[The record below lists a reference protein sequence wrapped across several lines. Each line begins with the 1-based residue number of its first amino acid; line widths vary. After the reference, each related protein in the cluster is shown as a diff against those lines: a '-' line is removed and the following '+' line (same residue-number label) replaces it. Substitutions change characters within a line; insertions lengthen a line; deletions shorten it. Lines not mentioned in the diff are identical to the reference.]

1 MKGFFIMERK
11 SNSRQIPKKEQY
23 LANINYCD
31 YLYSYLQV
39 ISKWDN
45 KPNSPRYILKKDCTY
60 VKIAQALGINRQTA
74 SKKFKSMLE
83 GEPGSVALI
92 RKEKD
97 RYILLP
103 IETNLAM
110 LVPYGTLQV
119 LTSTVTENVISIY
132 VYLLNRYFGSQEK
145 EFRYTIDELK
155 SVIGISTNTR
165 SNNYIIS
172 SILLLLSKLGLLK
185 YQKKIK
191 DDQTYS
197 YITWMTNEIN
207 DLPEQLREEYSQSYD
222 RITKMSA

>member
-1 MKGFFIMERK
+1 MKIQE
-11 SNSRQIPKKEQY
+11 NSRQIPKKEEY

-39 ISKWDN
+39 ISLWSGN
-45 KPNSPRYILKKDCTY
+45 KDDLRYIPKKECSF

-83 GEPGSVALI
+83 GQPGSVALI
-92 RKEKD
+92 RKGKD
-97 RYILLP
+97 CYYLLP
-103 IETNLAM
+103 IEKNLAM

-119 LTSTVTENVISIY
+119 LTSTVKENVISIY
-132 VYLLNRYFGSQEK
+132 VYLLNRYLANHET
-145 EFRYTIDELK
+145 EFRYTIDQLK

-191 DDQTYS
+191 DNQTFS
-197 YITWMTNEIN
+197 FVTWMTNQID
-207 DLPEQLREEYSQSYD
+207 DLPEQLVNQYGKNLD
-222 RITKMSA
+222 RLRKSA